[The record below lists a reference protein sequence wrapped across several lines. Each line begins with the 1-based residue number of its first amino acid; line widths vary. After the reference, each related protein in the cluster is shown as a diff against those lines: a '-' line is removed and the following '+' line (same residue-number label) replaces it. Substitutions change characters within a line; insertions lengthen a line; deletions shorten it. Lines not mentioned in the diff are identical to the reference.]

1 MPFEQLIQSV
11 DECAED
17 KIRGIRERATRKAAE
32 IQAEVAGKDVKIQ
45 TKHHD
50 AAQTAVEMERS
61 KSVAQ
66 IKKESRMQMIRA
78 KDAVY
83 QEAFSQARKHLLSV
97 RERQGYE
104 NNFKKM
110 VQEALAEL
118 DGEPVVLRIDK
129 RDESLAKTLLPN
141 LHLDCGIV
149 TDITTEGGVEVRTTD
164 SRFVIKNTIESRLER
179 AKVLIKPEIFATLYG
194 DQGGV

>member
-32 IQAEVAGKDVKIQ
+32 IQDEVAGKDVKIQ

-110 VQEALAEL
+110 V
-118 DGEPVVLRIDK
+118 PVVLRIDK
-129 RDESLAKTLLPN
+129 QDESLAKTLLPN

-164 SRFVIKNTIESRLER
+164 GRFVIKNTIESRLER